1 VAAKL
6 AKEQNMATKQ
16 MIEEAMQ
23 AAKDA
28 KDRERA
34 ERAYNKRS
42 TVEPSIDPRDEIRG
56 QKGYAGGG
64 KVGSASK
71 RADGCATKGKT
82 KGTMVKMA
90 MGGKAC

>member
-28 KDRERA
+28 KDSAKA
-34 ERAYNKRS
+34 EREYNKRS
-42 TVEPSIDPRDEIRG
+42 TVEPSKDVRDEVRG
-56 QKGYAGGG
+56 QKGYAKGG

-71 RADGCATKGKT
+71 RADGVATKGKT
-82 KGTMVKMA
+82 KGMMVKMA
-90 MGGKAC
+90 GGGMC